1 MRRAEKRMS
10 LGLKAQAL
18 HHHPKGEEN
27 QPNLVTVVCLGFY
40 SQALVS
46 GDDATIAAAWG

>member
-1 MRRAEKRMS
+1 MS

-40 SQALVS
+40 SQVLMRRC
-46 GDDATIAAAWG
+46 DDRRSVAAWG